1 MEVKVELITEHVK
14 ISSSGEGMNETLVL
28 VDRLASS
35 QGLAK
40 KQAFHLR
47 LLTEEMFSMVRAIAG
62 ELDAYFWIEQN
73 NRSFEIHLKSNKIN
87 LDYEKRRELLSVS
100 TKGENI
106 ARRGIMEKVRELVEA
121 GLYGMEESLNLQA
134 KYGTGMFTSYGLMTQ
149 LDPGITDAVY
159 SWSMQKYRDE
169 IKTEREANSD
179 ADEAWD
185 ELEKSIIAN
194 IADDVRVG
202 VCKGSFEII
211 IEKEF

>member
-62 ELDAYFWIEQN
+62 ELDAYFWIEEN
-73 NRSFEIHLKSNKIN
+73 NRSFKIHLKSNKIELN
-87 LDYEKRRELLSVS
+87 YEKRREFLSVS

-106 ARRGIMEKVRELVEA
+106 AKRGVMEKIREIVEA
-121 GLYGMEESLNLQA
+121 GLYSVEESFNLQA
-134 KYGTGMFTSYGLMTQ
+134 EYGTGMFTSYGMMTQ
-149 LDPGITDAVY
+149 LDSGVSDAIY

-169 IKTEREANSD
+169 IETEREKNSD

-194 IADDVRVG
+194 IADDVCVG
-202 VCKGSFEII
+202 VRKGGFEII
-211 IEKEF
+211 IEKKF